1 MTATLSGSQL
11 PGRRYRRFVTSP
23 SVSSSRAE
31 PVHYARD
38 VRGNYDL
45 IVAAF
50 VGMLLISNVGATKAI
65 AFGNHIPI
73 IGSVITD
80 GGAFLFP
87 LTYVFGDVLAEVY
100 GMAKARRA
108 IILGFVLEAIASLI
122 FLIVSITPPA
132 PDWPNQEAWQA
143 VLGFFP
149 RIVIA
154 SLCGYL
160 AGQFLNAYVLV
171 KIKERTKEGTL
182 WARLVGSTVV
192 GEFADTAIF
201 CVFAFGGVLST
212 PNLINYTVT
221 GYVYKCLVEIACLP
235 ITYRVI
241 RAIKKRE
248 PSYAA
253 PTPTDDRVGGA
264 D

>member
-1 MTATLSGSQL
+1 VLSGR
-11 PGRRYRRFVTSP
+11 P
-23 SVSSSRAE
+23 E
-31 PVHYARD
+31 PAHYARD

-45 IVAAF
+45 LVAAF

-65 AFGNHIPI
+65 AFGSNIPI

-108 IILGFVLEAIASLI
+108 IILGFVLEAIASLT
-122 FLIVSITPPA
+122 FLVVSITPPA

-171 KIKERTKEGTL
+171 KIKEHTLEGTL

-201 CVFAFGGVLST
+201 CVIAFGGILST
-212 PNLINYTVT
+212 SNLINYTVT

-241 RAIKKRE
+241 RAIKKSE
-248 PSYAA
+248 PSYGAA
-253 PTPTDDRVGGA
+253 VTAGHPVGGA
-264 D
+264 G

>member
-1 MTATLSGSQL
+1 MLSG
-11 PGRRYRRFVTSP
+11 GT
-23 SVSSSRAE
+23 E
-31 PVHYARD
+31 PAHYARD

-65 AFGNHIPI
+65 AFGSNIPL

-100 GMAKARRA
+100 GLAKARRA
-108 IILGFVLEAIASLI
+108 IILGFVLEAIASLT
-122 FLIVSITPPA
+122 FLVVSITPPA
-132 PDWPNQEAWQA
+132 PDWPNQDAWQA

-154 SLCGYL
+154 SLSGYL

-171 KIKERTKEGTL
+171 KIKERTKEGSL
-182 WARLVGSTVV
+182 WARLVGSTIV
-192 GEFADTAIF
+192 GELADTAIF
-201 CVFAFGGVLST
+201 CVIAFGGVLST
-212 PNLINYTVT
+212 SNLINYTVT

-235 ITYRVI
+235 ITYRLI

-253 PTPTDDRVGGA
+253 AVPAGHPVGEAG
-264 D
+264 

>member
-1 MTATLSGSQL
+1 
-11 PGRRYRRFVTSP
+11 
-23 SVSSSRAE
+23 
-31 PVHYARD
+31 

-65 AFGNHIPI
+65 AFGSDIPI

-108 IILGFVLEAIASLI
+108 IILGFVLEAIASLT
-122 FLIVSITPPA
+122 FLVVSITPPA

-171 KIKERTKEGTL
+171 KIKEHTLEGTL

-201 CVFAFGGVLST
+201 CVIAFGGILST

-221 GYVYKCLVEIACLP
+221 GYVYKCLVEIGCLP

-248 PSYAA
+248 PSYGATIPA
-253 PTPTDDRVGGA
+253 GHPVGEAG
-264 D
+264 

>member
-1 MTATLSGSQL
+1 VL
-11 PGRRYRRFVTSP
+11 
-23 SVSSSRAE
+23 SSRTE
-31 PVHYARD
+31 PAHYARD

-65 AFGNHIPI
+65 AFGSNIPL

-108 IILGFVLEAIASLI
+108 IILGFVLEVIASVT
-122 FLIVSITPPA
+122 FLVVSITPPA

-154 SLCGYL
+154 SLSGYL

-171 KIKERTKEGTL
+171 KIKERTKEGSL
-182 WARLVGSTVV
+182 WARLVGSTIV
-192 GEFADTAIF
+192 GELADTAIF
-201 CVFAFGGVLST
+201 CVIAFGGVLST
-212 PNLINYTVT
+212 SNLINYTVT

-235 ITYRVI
+235 ITYRLI

-248 PSYAA
+248 PSYATA
-253 PTPTDDRVGGA
+253 VPAGHPVGEAG
-264 D
+264 

>member
-1 MTATLSGSQL
+1 
-11 PGRRYRRFVTSP
+11 
-23 SVSSSRAE
+23 
-31 PVHYARD
+31 

-65 AFGNHIPI
+65 AFGSNIPL

-100 GMAKARRA
+100 GMAKTRRA
-108 IILGFVLEAIASLI
+108 IILGFVLEAIASVT
-122 FLIVSITPPA
+122 FLVVSITPPA
-132 PDWPNQEAWQA
+132 PDWPNQDAWQA

-154 SLCGYL
+154 SLSGYL

-171 KIKERTKEGTL
+171 KIKEHTLEGTL

-201 CVFAFGGVLST
+201 CVIAFGGVLST
-212 PNLINYTVT
+212 SNLINYTVT

-253 PTPTDDRVGGA
+253 DVRAGHPVGESG
-264 D
+264 

>member
-1 MTATLSGSQL
+1 MSRSDGLTD
-11 PGRRYRRFVTSP
+11 
-23 SVSSSRAE
+23 RAE
-31 PVHYARD
+31 PVRFARD

-50 VGMLLISNVGATKAI
+50 VGMLLISNIGATKAI
-65 AFGNHIPI
+65 AFGSHIPL

-108 IILGFVLEAIASLI
+108 IILGFVLEAIASLV
-122 FLIVSITPPA
+122 FLVVSVTPPA

-154 SLCGYL
+154 SLAGYL

-192 GEFADTAIF
+192 GELADTLIF
-201 CVFAFGGVLST
+201 CVIAFGGILST
-212 PNLINYTVT
+212 ANLVNYTVT

-241 RAIKKRE
+241 RSVKRRE
-248 PSYAA
+248 PSYSAAA
-253 PTPTDDRVGGA
+253 PAPHPVGGA

>member
-1 MTATLSGSQL
+1 VPPAVAIVVAVSA
-11 PGRRYRRFVTSP
+11 
-23 SVSSSRAE
+23 SSSATDRAE
-31 PVHYARD
+31 PVHFARD

-65 AFGNHIPI
+65 AFGSGIPL

-108 IILGFVLEAIASLI
+108 IILGFVLEAIASLV

-132 PDWPNQEAWQA
+132 PGWPNQEAWQA

-154 SLCGYL
+154 SLAGYL

-192 GEFADTAIF
+192 GELADTVIF
-201 CVFAFGGVLST
+201 CVIAFGGILST
-212 PNLINYTVT
+212 ANLVNYTVT
-221 GYVYKCLVEIACLP
+221 GYLYKCLVEIACLP

-248 PSYAA
+248 PSYGA
-253 PTPTDDRVGGA
+253 PVVAEHAVGGTG
-264 D
+264 

>member
-1 MTATLSGSQL
+1 MTTSGRG
-11 PGRRYRRFVTSP
+11 PGAWRRYRRSVTR
-23 SVSSSRAE
+23 SSGLSSGTE
-31 PVHYARD
+31 PAHYAQD

-65 AFGNHIPI
+65 AFGSGIPI

-87 LTYVFGDVLAEVY
+87 LTYVFGDILAEVY
-100 GMAKARRA
+100 GIAKARRA
-108 IILGFVLEAIASLI
+108 IILGFVLQAIAALT
-122 FLIVSITPPA
+122 FLVVSITPPA

-171 KIKERTKEGTL
+171 KIKEHTLEGTL

-201 CVFAFGGVLST
+201 CVIAFGGILST
-212 PNLINYTVT
+212 SNLINYTVT

-241 RAIKKRE
+241 RAIKRRE
-248 PSYAA
+248 PSYGA
-253 PTPTDDRVGGA
+253 PVPGGHHVGEAG
-264 D
+264 

>member
-1 MTATLSGSQL
+1 VPPAVAIVVAVSA
-11 PGRRYRRFVTSP
+11 
-23 SVSSSRAE
+23 SSSATDRAE
-31 PVHYARD
+31 PVHFARD

-65 AFGNHIPI
+65 AFGSGIPL

-108 IILGFVLEAIASLI
+108 IILGFVLEAIASLV

-132 PDWPNQEAWQA
+132 PGWPNQEAWQA

-154 SLCGYL
+154 SLAGYL

-192 GEFADTAIF
+192 GELADTVIF
-201 CVFAFGGVLST
+201 CVIAFGGILST
-212 PNLINYTVT
+212 ANLVNYTVT
-221 GYVYKCLVEIACLP
+221 GYFYKCLVEIACLP

-248 PSYAA
+248 PSYGLPVAA
-253 PTPTDDRVGGA
+253 EHAVGGTG
-264 D
+264 